1 MMKTNLR
8 AAGLASVLAIALSV
22 AGCNEEH
29 DNAHEEGMAEGENH
43 AAHYAEHHADDIAA
57 AINAEDRADAE
68 RARDE
73 FRLPEVTLA
82 FSQIEPG
89 SRVMDVGAGGGY
101 YTMLMSGLVGPEG
114 HVTGQSPQ
122 IWVDRYGADWPEIQG
137 AKMET
142 RDNIDFVVA
151 EFDDLGVEAGSLD
164 AITFMLTYHDAA
176 LLPVDRAVM
185 NQSFYDALRPGG
197 LLMISDHA
205 GPGLT
210 TPEQIDPVHR
220 IDAEFVQAEI
230 EAAGFELIATS
241 DAMANGDDDHTLNI
255 YNPDIRGYT
264 DRFLLLFQKPE

>member
-1 MMKTNLR
+1 MKTNLR

-137 AKMET
+137 AKVAT

-176 LLPVDRAVM
+176 LLVVDRAVM

-241 DAMANGDDDHTLNI
+241 DAMANADDDHTLNI